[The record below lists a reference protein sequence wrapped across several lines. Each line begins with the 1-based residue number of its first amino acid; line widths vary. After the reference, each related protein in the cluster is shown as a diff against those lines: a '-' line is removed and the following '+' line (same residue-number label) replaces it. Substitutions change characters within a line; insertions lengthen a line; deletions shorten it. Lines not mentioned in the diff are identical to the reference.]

1 MAARECVI
9 EYYDWQPWQPFRRIE
24 GCGLT
29 AVSHRWVYL
38 TQQFHGVLAAA
49 AVLLIF
55 KMSSS
60 LGPRIVS

>member
-1 MAARECVI
+1 MAARECIV
-9 EYYDWQPWQPFRRIE
+9 EHYDWQPCQLFIHVE

-55 KMSSS
+55 KISSS
-60 LGPRIVS
+60 LGPRIAS